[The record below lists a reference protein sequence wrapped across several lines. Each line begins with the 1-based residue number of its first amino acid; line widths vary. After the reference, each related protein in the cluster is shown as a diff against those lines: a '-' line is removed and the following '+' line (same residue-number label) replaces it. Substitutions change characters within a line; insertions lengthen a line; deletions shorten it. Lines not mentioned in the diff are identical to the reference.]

1 MKKKNLIYYK
11 SEDGNEAVAIDY
23 VDLYHDYYT
32 VNGRKR
38 MCLGAATD
46 RIEAFLIRRKY
57 NKITKAQFEKK
68 LEKYAEQD

>member
-11 SEDGNEAVAIDY
+11 SEDGKEAVAIDY
-23 VDLYHDYYT
+23 VELYHDYHT
-32 VNGRKR
+32 INGRKR

-57 NKITKAQFEKK
+57 SKITKAQFEKK
-68 LEKYAEQD
+68 LEVYAEQN

>member
-1 MKKKNLIYYK
+1 MKKSNLIYYR
-11 SEDGNEAVAIDY
+11 SANDQEVVRIDY
-23 VDLYHDYYT
+23 DGLWHDYFT

-57 NKITKAQFEKK
+57 VKITKAQFEKK
-68 LEKYAEQD
+68 LEKYAIPV

>member
-1 MKKKNLIYYK
+1 MKKNNLIYYK
-11 SEDGNEAVAIDY
+11 SEDENEVVRIDY
-23 VDLYHDYYT
+23 DGLWHDYYT

-57 NKITKAQFEKK
+57 TKISKSQFDKK
-68 LEKYAEQD
+68 LEKYGVTI

>member
-11 SEDGNEAVAIDY
+11 SENGNEVVAIDY
-23 VDLYHDYYT
+23 TDLYHDYYS
-32 VNGRKR
+32 VGGRKR

-57 NKITKAQFEKK
+57 SKITKLQFEKK